1 MYKRKIGLF
10 FGSFN
15 PVHNGYMML
24 ANYIVEY
31 TDLDSVWFVVS
42 PHNPFKDKKSL
53 LDDHHRRDMLEMAI
67 ENDDRFEVC
76 DIEFYMPKPSYTIDT
91 LVRLSERHPNTDFY
105 LICGMDNLPSFHK
118 WKNADMILENYNILV
133 YPRKNYQPGQL
144 INHKSVH
151 IINAPEIEI
160 SSTFIRDAV
169 SQNKDVRYFMPEKS
183 YKYMIDMNF
192 YRV

>member
-15 PVHNGYMML
+15 PVHNGHMML

-76 DIEFYMPKPSYTIDT
+76 DIDCSFVTCSRNNIFCCEGITSIRFLWINIYIEVSY
-91 LVRLSERHPNTDFY
+91 
-105 LICGMDNLPSFHK
+105 
-118 WKNADMILENYNILV
+118 
-133 YPRKNYQPGQL
+133 
-144 INHKSVH
+144 
-151 IINAPEIEI
+151 
-160 SSTFIRDAV
+160 
-169 SQNKDVRYFMPEKS
+169 
-183 YKYMIDMNF
+183 
-192 YRV
+192 

>member
-1 MYKRKIGLF
+1 
-10 FGSFN
+10 
-15 PVHNGYMML
+15 ML

-53 LDDHHRRDMLEMAI
+53 LQDHHRRDMLEMAVN
-67 ENDDRFEVC
+67 NDERFEVC

-91 LVRLSERHPNTDFY
+91 LIRLSERYPNADFY
-105 LICGMDNLPSFHK
+105 LICGMDNLTGFKK
-118 WKNADMILENYNILV
+118 WKNYQLILENYHLLV
-133 YPRKNYQPGQL
+133 YPRKNYDGGDL
-144 INHKSVH
+144 VNHKSVQV
-151 IINAPEIEI
+151 IDAPEIEI

-169 SQNKDVRYFMPEKS
+169 SKNIDVRYFMPEVS

-192 YRV
+192 YR